1 MLWVIFIQAALILP
15 LLSPGVL
22 SIGTAYAIGSVFYVG
37 LAIFAENKD
46 MISNAARLN
55 TGVAIGNILLQFLVW
70 SSCQSLSCHVSAAYR
85 AAWFTVAGIVMIILS
100 EYLLR
105 KPPTPKDDNQQLAS
119 EIAQQSP
126 SAPPLTKMLNSPPNP
141 SITMETSPPS
151 PLLRQR
157 KSRKRD
163 SQLYVSVPNE
173 A

>member
-105 KPPTPKDDNQQLAS
+105 KPPTPKDTDDSSAR
-119 EIAQQSP
+119 EITAQQSP
-126 SAPPLTKMLNSPPNP
+126 SASPPADQSTALKPPPNP
-141 SITMETSPPS
+141 
-151 PLLRQR
+151 PLSELRLR

-163 SQLYVSVPNE
+163 GQLYVSVPNE

>member
-46 MISNAARLN
+46 MICNAARLN

-105 KPPTPKDDNQQLAS
+105 KPPTPKDTDDSSARK
-119 EIAQQSP
+119 ITAQQSIA
-126 SAPPLTKMLNSPPNP
+126 SAPPSPADQLTVLNSPPNP
-141 SITMETSPPS
+141 
-151 PLLRQR
+151 PLSELRLR

-163 SQLYVSVPNE
+163 GQLYVSVPNE

>member
-46 MISNAARLN
+46 MICNAARLN

-100 EYLLR
+100 ELFFTWCQRFRHSSFSVINTRFRWTFIHFNILR
-105 KPPTPKDDNQQLAS
+105 
-119 EIAQQSP
+119 I
-126 SAPPLTKMLNSPPNP
+126 
-141 SITMETSPPS
+141 
-151 PLLRQR
+151 RG
-157 KSRKRD
+157 
-163 SQLYVSVPNE
+163 
-173 A
+173 